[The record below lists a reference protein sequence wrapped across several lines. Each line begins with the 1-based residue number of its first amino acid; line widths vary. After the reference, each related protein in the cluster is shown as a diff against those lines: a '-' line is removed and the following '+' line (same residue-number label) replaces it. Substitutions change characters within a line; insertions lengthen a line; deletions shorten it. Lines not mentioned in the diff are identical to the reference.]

1 MTKERIPLL
10 VGGAGVLLLL
20 IGIIGG
26 AIEGRLGP
34 LFLTPLIV
42 GLAAVLLALYT
53 SGKVVRTWMSRRSTR
68 YGANMAIMIV
78 VAFAIVIVVETLSYH
93 YYKQFD
99 VTGDRLNS
107 LSAQTVQ
114 ILKGLAKG
122 DKKVQVTAFVRDSAR
137 KGYRDLL
144 DLYTYETDRLKY
156 ELIDL
161 DKNPLLA
168 KKFEVRAYG
177 TLMIES
183 GENSQ
188 KVEIPGEQ
196 QIANAILR
204 VTRTSKKTVYFLKGH
219 GEADI
224 SDTKKEGFSQAKR
237 AIELENLL
245 VKDLVLLRA
254 KEVPK
259 DASVVI
265 IAGPQKPV
273 LEAERK
279 MLDDYIRK
287 RSGSVMFLID
297 PQTDSKLEGF
307 LKGFGVTLPED
318 MIVDRMSRL
327 FGANELTPVITQYA
341 KHKITEGF
349 NTASFFPLARSV
361 RVAEPGKPPRKIKAQ
376 VLAMTGPGSWAET
389 DLETL
394 AKGEAELDEKKDSK
408 GPVPVAAVI
417 TVETKEANPSE
428 GELGQNARLIVFGNS
443 RFASNQVL
451 GAAGNRDLFLNS
463 LSWLAHQEDLI
474 SIRPR
479 SRQGSGP
486 IFMSAAQS
494 RAIFFLPVIVLPG
507 LVLLS
512 GFTVYMRRRKK
523 H

>member
-1 MTKERIPLL
+1 MMKERIPLL
-10 VGGAGVLLLL
+10 VGAGGVLLLL
-20 IGIIGG
+20 ISIVGG
-26 AIEGRLGP
+26 AIEGRLSP
-34 LFLTPLIV
+34 LFLTLLIV

-53 SGKVVRTWMSRRSTR
+53 SGKVVRTWMNRRSTR
-68 YGANMAIMIV
+68 YGVNLAIMVV
-78 VAFAIVIVVETLSYH
+78 VAFAIAIIVETLSYNH
-93 YYKQFD
+93 YKQFD

-114 ILKGLAKG
+114 ILKGLAKEG
-122 DKKVQVTAFVRDSAR
+122 KKVQVTAFVRDSGR
-137 KGYRDLL
+137 KQFGDFL
-144 DLYTYETDRLKY
+144 DLYTYETDHLQY
-156 ELIDL
+156 NLIDL
-161 DKNPLLA
+161 DKSPLLA
-168 KKFEVRAYG
+168 KKFAVRTYG
-177 TLMIES
+177 TLVVES
-183 GENSQ
+183 GKNSQ
-188 KVEIPGEQ
+188 TVEAPGEQ
-196 QIANAILR
+196 TITNAILK

-219 GEADI
+219 GEGNI
-224 SDTKKEGFSQAKR
+224 SDPKKEGFSQGKR
-237 AIELENLL
+237 AIELENLQ

-254 KEVPK
+254 NEVPK

-265 IAGPQKPV
+265 IAGPKKPV
-273 LEAERK
+273 IEAERK
-279 MLDDYIRK
+279 MLADYIRK
-287 RSGSVMFLID
+287 RSGSVLFLID

-307 LKGFGVTLPED
+307 LKGFGVTLPKD

-349 NTASFFPLARSV
+349 NEASFFPLARSV
-361 RVAEPGKPPRKIKAQ
+361 RVAKEGKPPRKIKAQ
-376 VLAMTGPGSWAET
+376 VLAMTSPGSWAET

-408 GPVPVAAVI
+408 GPVPVGAII

-428 GELGQNARLIVFGNS
+428 GDLGQNARLIVFGNS
-443 RFASNQVL
+443 RFASNQYL

-463 LSWLAHQEDLI
+463 LSWLAQQEDLI